1 VTCGSSDTRNNAG
14 TGTFTVTVGDTTA
27 PVVTVPSNILVEATM
42 PAGAV
47 VTFASTAADIVDG
60 ATAVT
65 CTPASGSTFPV
76 AATTVT
82 CTSTDSHSNTG
93 TNSFSVTVQDRT
105 APVFAGAPTSGSI
118 TEEATSAAGMT
129 LADYAL
135 TASDIVD
142 GATAVN
148 CTPSLPNT
156 FALGSNAVNCTST
169 DKAGNT
175 APIAFNVVVVDTTPP
190 VLTCPGS
197 VTVAANGPRGA
208 ENWGVDETTSNA
220 LKAFFAQASTTDL
233 VDPMPSLTNDAPALF
248 PSGQSTTVTF
258 TSVDAHQ
265 NQSSC
270 TTTVTVTYENVA
282 APALVCPGN
291 ITLAG
296 GAEIDWTTA
305 FRRPVSVELLVI
317 GGSPSAGAVSVSEL
331 SKGAVQ
337 LTASPLA
344 SGSYAVRI
352 RATDEVSG
360 LAVECNRFVSA
371 AAPAVA
377 AAKPGSGTLA
387 TAVAQ

>member
-1 VTCGSSDTRNNAG
+1 
-14 TGTFTVTVGDTTA
+14 
-27 PVVTVPSNILVEATM
+27 
-42 PAGAV
+42 
-47 VTFASTAADIVDG
+47 
-60 ATAVT
+60 
-65 CTPASGSTFPV
+65 
-76 AATTVT
+76 
-82 CTSTDSHSNTG
+82 
-93 TNSFSVTVQDRT
+93 
-105 APVFAGAPTSGSI
+105 
-118 TEEATSAAGMT
+118 
-129 LADYAL
+129 
-135 TASDIVD
+135 
-142 GATAVN
+142 
-148 CTPSLPNT
+148 
-156 FALGSNAVNCTST
+156 
-169 DKAGNT
+169 
-175 APIAFNVVVVDTTPP
+175 